1 MGCFN
6 GTCAVTQ
13 LPIRSGDKVRLF
25 FIAKHEHQFDMGPAL
40 FGPSDLW
47 KLFSLPLLG
56 EYNDYGSIEDFT
68 EDKVTDYTLKLIA
81 AYVFPVPNRMGD
93 TFDKGKFTWE
103 DALSF
108 AHDEGLFVEDYPVG
122 SNEVDNDYE
131 SLEGFK
137 ENRDDYVLAEMKKEV
152 FMEKFPKAK
161 MLTTMMVLEDVYQAI
176 VTTPMTTW
184 RGENARTNVEVGA
197 KNYIHQCISTIKH
210 RNDMNKAYRE
220 TEPVAEAHAA
230 LRLERTLEATYQTN
244 PFSSN
249 FLGLYEGFGNQY
261 LRNYAKKIE
270 TLSMSEDPNDKELI
284 DQLIPQMVDLV
295 MFESGMRR
303 MRKLYGPQGGA
314 GSQEQ
319 NYDLHLVMAETITK
333 FVAKKR
339 EEDRQYDDID
349 VAEEAE

>member
-25 FIAKHEHQFDMGPAL
+25 FIVKHENQFYLGPNL
-40 FGPSDLW
+40 FSPSDLW

-56 EYNDYGSIEDFT
+56 EYNDYGSIENFT
-68 EDKVTDYTLKLIA
+68 EDKITDYTLKLLA
-81 AYVFPVPNRMGD
+81 AYVFPVPNRMGG
-93 TFDKGKFTWE
+93 TFDKNNFTWE

-108 AHDEGLFVEDYPVG
+108 AHDEGLFVSDYPVG
-122 SNEVDNDYE
+122 SKEIDNDFE
-131 SLEGFK
+131 SLEGF
-137 ENRDDYVLAEMKKEV
+137 EDRDTFVLAEMKKEV

-176 VTTPMTTW
+176 ITTPMTTW
-184 RGENARTNVEVGA
+184 RGEDVRTNVEAGA
-197 KNYIHQCISTIKH
+197 KNYVHQCVSSLQQMEEVKKSFAE
-210 RNDMNKAYRE
+210 NDPNAERKAE
-220 TEPVAEAHAA
+220 
-230 LRLERTLEATYQTN
+230 LRFERMVEATYQTN

-249 FLGLYEGFGNQY
+249 FLGLYEGYGNQY

-270 TLSMSEDPNDKELI
+270 KTVLSEDPNDKILI
-284 DQLIPQMVDLV
+284 EQLITQTVDSV
-295 MFESGMRR
+295 MFQTGMRR

-319 NYDLHLVMAETITK
+319 DYDLHLVMAETITK

-339 EEDRQYDDID
+339 EEDREYDDID
-349 VAEEAE
+349 DAEEAE